1 MIDVQGLTKTYGSVV
16 AVRNVSFHA
25 GKGVVLGLLGPNG
38 AGKTTTL
45 RMLAGVLGP
54 SSGTIRIGGH
64 DLIESPIQ
72 ARRCLGYLAETSPLY
87 PEMRVGEYLS
97 YRAALKGIKRKLRRE
112 AVEKAAAS
120 AHCDDVAGVRV
131 AHLSRGYRQRVGL
144 ADALLADPPVL
155 LLDEPTAGLDPNQI
169 REVRDLI
176 AQLAQRLTI
185 VLSTHVL
192 AEIEA
197 ICNEALVIDRGQ
209 LVAHDSLD
217 ALRASSQGAEIT
229 LLVRDPDQKTPSICA
244 DLGWRIRAESREATS
259 KPVAGEPG
267 VYRFI
272 VYPVTLV
279 GTVGDRLEELIV
291 KLVEHGVGLRG
302 AHRSS
307 GTLEAVFAELTD
319 SNEARSK

>member
-1 MIDVQGLTKTYGSVV
+1 MIDVQSLTKQYGSVV
-16 AVRNVSFHA
+16 AVRNVTFHA
-25 GKGVVLGLLGPNG
+25 GKGAVLGLLGPNG

-72 ARRCLGYLAETSPLY
+72 ARRSLGYLAETAPLY
-87 PEMRVGEYLS
+87 PEMRVGDYLA
-97 YRAALKGIKRKLRRE
+97 YRAAVKGIKRKLRRE
-112 AVEKAAAS
+112 AVEKVATS
-120 AHCDDVAGVRV
+120 THCNDVVGVRV
-131 AHLSRGYRQRVGL
+131 SNLSRGYRQRVGL
-144 ADALLADPPVL
+144 ADALLGDPPVL

-176 AQLAQRLTI
+176 AMLGQHLTI

-197 ICNEALVIDRGQ
+197 ICNEALVIDRGR

-217 ALRASSQGAEIT
+217 ALRASRQGAEIT
-229 LLVRDPDQKTPSICA
+229 LLVRDPDHKTPAICS
-244 DLGWRIRAESREATS
+244 DLGWRTSAESPATTS
-259 KPVAGEPG
+259 KRGRDESG
-267 VYRFI
+267 VCQFV
-272 VYPVTLV
+272 VYPATLD
-279 GTVGDRLEELIV
+279 GPVGDRLEALIA

-302 AHRSS
+302 AYRSS

-319 SNEARSK
+319 SNEGRST